1 LFKSLTKAILVA
13 VVILGN
19 TVLNSFARTG
29 NDSTTASGAHLF
41 QGLACCGCHAIQG
54 QGSTEGPDLDGV
66 GSRLSRQELEVQLK
80 TPRRR
85 RCDSQMPSF
94 AFVRPQES
102 HNLLD
107 FLQAS
112 K

>member
-1 LFKSLTKAILVA
+1 MA
-13 VVILGN
+13 VVLLGN
-19 TVLNSFARTG
+19 AALNSFALTG

-41 QGLACCGCHAIQG
+41 QSLACCGCHAKG

-80 TPRRR
+80 TPRQRR
-85 RCDSQMPSF
+85 SDSRMPSF
-94 AFVRPQES
+94 AFVRSQELDK
-102 HNLLD
+102 LLD